1 MESRYFTP
9 SPDTKIHARITREAE
24 DRDSSKPLLVFLHY
38 WGGSSSTWHKI
49 TSPDS
54 PSSVST
60 DYSTIAVDLR
70 GWGQS
75 TGPAQDDGA
84 TYSISSMAADLVYV
98 LDQIVTQNKDH
109 LLLRQGI
116 VLVGHSM
123 GAKVALATLGAMAPW
138 MLSKVRGLVLVAPA
152 PPTSLDLP
160 AEMKAQQQVA
170 YESEESVRWTV
181 DNVLANTANLT
192 ALDIDMIVRDSLV
205 GNPLAKKAWPLYGM
219 QEDVSESVR
228 KISISMV
235 SIDVR
240 VVVGDQDIV
249 EPMDRVQSK
258 VVSFLQENGCEVS
271 MAVAKNA
278 KHLLPLEAPEII
290 AQEIRR
296 F

>member
-1 MESRYFTP
+1 MGSRYFTP
-9 SPDTKIHARITREAE
+9 SADTKIHARITRGAG
-24 DRDSSKPLLVFLHY
+24 DRESSKPLLVFLHY

-54 PSSVST
+54 PSSIST
-60 DYSTIAVDLR
+60 DYLSIAVDLR

-98 LDQIVTQNKDH
+98 LDQIVTQNQDH
-109 LLLRQGI
+109 LLLRQGL

-123 GAKVALATLGAMAPW
+123 GAKVALATLGAMPPW

-181 DNVLANTANLT
+181 DNVLANTVNLT
-192 ALDIDMIVRDSLV
+192 ALDIDMIVRDSLA
-205 GNPLAKKAWPLYGM
+205 GNPLAKRAWPLYGM
-219 QEDVSESVR
+219 QEDVSESAR
-228 KISISMV
+228 KILSKV

-240 VVVGDQDIV
+240 VVVGDEDIV
-249 EPMDRVQSK
+249 EPTDRVQSK
-258 VVSFLQENGCEVS
+258 VVSFLRENGFEVS

-278 KHLLPLEAPEII
+278 KHLLPLEAPELI